1 MQKKYT
7 YIGIAFIVLVFG
19 TWAVPKIVSKL
30 QPKALVRFE
39 KVPNF
44 SFTNQYDKTVDNS
57 TFKNKVYVV
66 EFFYTRCPTICPK
79 MNENML
85 IIQKAFYG
93 NPNFGIASISINPT
107 FDTSQILLDY
117 AKEKGATLK
126 NWHFL
131 TGNKDSIYNL
141 ANTGFKLYAGINTE
155 VEGGFE
161 HSGLFALIDK
171 NGFIRSRTVKRGD
184 MENPI
189 KFYDGLDINQVEML
203 KEDIKKLLAE

>member
-7 YIGIAFIVLVFG
+7 YIGVAFIVLVFG

-30 QPKALVRFE
+30 QPKPLVKFE

-44 SFTNQYDKTVDNS
+44 SLVNQYGKIVNNN
-57 TFKNKVYVV
+57 TFKDKVYVV

-79 MNENML
+79 MNKNML

-93 NPNFGIASISINPT
+93 NPNFGIASISINPSY
-107 FDTSQILLDY
+107 DKAQILLDY

-126 NWHFL
+126 NWYFL
-131 TGNKDSIYNL
+131 TGNKDSIYQL
-141 ANTGFKLYAGINTE
+141 SNTGFKLYAGVNDE
-155 VEGGFE
+155 VKGGFE

-171 NGFIRSRTVKRGD
+171 KGFIRSRTIKMGG

-189 KFYDGLDINQVEML
+189 KFYDGLNLNQVEML
-203 KEDIKKLLAE
+203 KQDIAKLLAE